1 MLEQEIVGDLRQ
13 IEPVEWD
20 AALLRG
26 VEPGDD
32 AQQSR
37 LARADPPDHADAF
50 ARIDPQ
56 PLDLEPFLRA
66 GIDER
71 HAIEPDLAL
80 QAFGPEVGGFRGMI
94 LRQPENAVELAQRRA
109 RIAPLDDEKMGRA
122 SCRERVCQYV

>member
-1 MLEQEIVGDLRQ
+1 MLAQQIVGDLRH
-13 IEPVEWD
+13 IEPVDCD
-20 AALLRG
+20 AALLRC

-66 GIDER
+66 GLDER

-80 QAFGPEVGGFRGMI
+80 QPRTSAGAGKSGSKRKDPGGW
-94 LRQPENAVELAQRRA
+94 LTT
-109 RIAPLDDEKMGRA
+109 KK
-122 SCRERVCQYV
+122 

>member
-1 MLEQEIVGDLRQ
+1 MRISDWSSDVCSSDL
-13 IEPVEWD
+13 
-20 AALLRG
+20 
-26 VEPGDD
+26 
-32 AQQSR
+32 
-37 LARADPPDHADAF
+37 ADAF

-94 LRQPENAVELAQRRA
+94 LRQPENAVELDQRRA
-109 RIAPLDDEKMGRA
+109 RIAPLDDEIGELRDQRA
-122 SCRERVCQYV
+122 DRKSVG